1 MRHDSDPYHII
12 LLSDDGEK
20 VTLKTSNLLPLEIA
34 QEVQVLDEIHTRKV
48 EEANAAKR
56 KR

>member
-1 MRHDSDPYHII
+1 MRHDADPYHII